1 MDKFIIKGPAPLQ
14 GTIPVSGSKNAAL
27 PLMAASLLG
36 DSPSTL
42 TLIPRLRDIFT
53 FNEVIRETGTT
64 VQFDEDSNSLHIDPS
79 TLNSTYAPYELVRK
93 MRASF
98 YMLGALIGREGEAKV
113 SLPGGCAWGPR
124 PVDLHLQGFE
134 EMGVNIELDS
144 GYVVASLP
152 GETVKGG
159 EFTLEPSSV
168 GATIN
173 LVLGSV
179 KRAEKFVI
187 RNAAKE
193 PDVVLLCN
201 MLIKMGADITGAGT
215 DTITVRKT
223 DQLSGVTMQNDPDRI
238 ETGTFMIAAA
248 MHPESDLT
256 LTGCKPEDL
265 GSFTSQLKKTGV
277 DVSIDGD
284 VIRVK
289 SNENLKPVS
298 IKTAIYPG
306 FPTDLQAQW
315 ATLMTQI
322 EGTSTVTDTVYFD
335 RFSYVPELNRLGA
348 DLEVSKNKVTI
359 KGKSL
364 LSGASVMST
373 DLRASVSLVMAAM
386 VAEGESEVLRV
397 YHLDRGYEQLEQKLS
412 ALGAAVTRASQ

>member
-1 MDKFIIKGPAPLQ
+1 MDKFIINGPTPLR

-42 TLIPRLRDIFT
+42 KLIPRLRDIFT
-53 FNEVIRETGTT
+53 FNEVIRQTGTEVT
-64 VQFDEDSNSLHIDPS
+64 FNEDENILRIDPAG
-79 TLNSTYAPYELVRK
+79 LDSTYAPYELVRK

-98 YMLGALIGREGEAKV
+98 YMLGALIGRKGEAKV

-134 EMGVNIELDS
+134 KMGVEITLDG
-144 GYVVASLP
+144 GYVLASLP

-173 LVLGSV
+173 LVLGAV

-187 RNAAKE
+187 HNAARE

-201 MLIKMGADITGAGT
+201 MLTKMGADITGIGT
-215 DTITVRKT
+215 DTLTIRKT
-223 DQLSGVTMQNDPDRI
+223 DTLSGVEMRNDPDRI

-265 GSFTSQLKKTGV
+265 GNFTANLKKTGV
-277 DVSIDGD
+277 GLTIEGD
-284 VIRVK
+284 TIRVK
-289 SNENLKPVS
+289 SNGNLKPVS

-348 DLEVSKNKVTI
+348 DLEVEKNRVTI
-359 KGKSL
+359 RGKTT

-373 DLRASVSLVMAAM
+373 DLRASVSLVMAAL
-386 VAEGESEVLRV
+386 VAEGESEILRV
-397 YHLDRGYEQLEQKLS
+397 YHLDRGYERLEQKLN
-412 ALGAAVTRASQ
+412 AVGASIRRITQ